1 MIFLRYESFQG
12 YLRMYP
18 VTSAIL
24 LLNILAYAADHLLL
38 DGRLL
43 NWGLFYSSP
52 GDNYFSL
59 GEPWRY
65 VTAVFLHL
73 SLSHIFYNLF
83 SILVFAPPL
92 ERMLGHWKYA
102 AFYLLSGIIGNLV
115 SVIANPTTAG
125 AGASGAIYGV
135 FGAYLF
141 LALMK
146 RSLDANSRKTVY
158 TILIFGV
165 IYTLIV
171 PNIGIWAHFGGLLA
185 GFVLAY
191 AYDWYLIAR
200 RDRSY
205 RR

>member
-1 MIFLRYESFQG
+1 MIFLRYESFGG

-18 VTSAIL
+18 VTAAIIAINIL
-24 LLNILAYAADHLLL
+24 VYALDHLVLDGWLLNHGY
-38 DGRLL
+38 
-43 NWGLFYSSP
+43 FYSDP
-52 GDNYFSL
+52 HDNYFSL
-59 GEPWRY
+59 EKPWRY

-73 SLSHIFYNLF
+73 DLAHIFYNMF

-92 ERMLGHWKYA
+92 ERLLGHVKYA
-102 AFYLLSGIIGNLV
+102 AFYLICGIA
-115 SVIANPTTAG
+115 ANFFSAVVEQSTAG

-146 RSLDANSRKTVY
+146 KTLDPNSRKTVY
-158 TILIFGV
+158 TILVFGI

-185 GFVLAY
+185 GFVLFY
-191 AYDWYLIAR
+191 LYDWYWISKQNR
-200 RDRSY
+200 RYTR
-205 RR
+205 

>member
-1 MIFLRYESFQG
+1 MF
-12 YLRMYP
+12 P
-18 VTSAIL
+18 VTAAIIAI
-24 LLNILAYAADHLLL
+24 NILVFAADHLFLNE
-38 DGRLL
+38 RLL
-43 NWGLFYSSP
+43 NHGFFYSAP

-59 GEPWRY
+59 NEPWRY

-73 SLSHIFYNLF
+73 DLEHIFFNMF

-92 ERMLGHWKYA
+92 ERLLGHVKYTV
-102 AFYLLSGIIGNLV
+102 FYLLCGIAGNLFSAIV
-115 SVIANPTTAG
+115 ERSTAG

-146 RSLDANSRKTVY
+146 KSLDPDSRKTVY

-171 PNIGIWAHFGGLLA
+171 PGIGIWAHFGGLLA
-185 GFVLAY
+185 GFVLFY
-191 AYDWYLIAR
+191 LYDGYWISKQNGR
-200 RDRSY
+200 Y